1 MTFPKVP
8 VVLSLAA
15 GNTTVP
21 IQGTIIGE
29 SEHHLRLR
37 TGTVEIDILKS
48 MVRAIRQSSDSTLI
62 N

>member
-15 GNTTVP
+15 GNMTVP
-21 IQGTIIGE
+21 IQGIIVGE
-29 SEHHLRLR
+29 SEHHFRLR
-37 TGTVEIDILKS
+37 TGTAEIDILKS
-48 MVRAIRQSSDSTLI
+48 MVRAIRQTSASLLL